1 MDNLRRDTV
10 YAWRSLRRAKGLVA
24 TCVLSLALGL
34 GAATVLFSVVDA
46 ALLRPPPFPDP
57 DRLALV
63 TITHRTPREGEY
75 PERWSWR
82 RFELLRASARS
93 FESVASYSNAV
104 LALDEGEGANSGAEA
119 LPLEVASAGY
129 FHVAGF
135 TPALGREFVRDDER
149 LGTPPVAI
157 LGHDAWATRFHADS
171 GIIGHFVRINGVAFA
186 VIGVAPPG
194 FAGISGRA
202 RLWINTA
209 AAPLVSYADY
219 LNTNQNFISV
229 VGRVRSG
236 ASIDDARRELRVLGT
251 RIQAEAPSDAE
262 GTSDEFGATAVSL
275 NYARA
280 DVTTRR
286 ALVLLSSA
294 VVLLLLLA
302 CANVASLLLG
312 RAESRRREMAI
323 RLAIGARRGLLI
335 RQLLVECALIGG
347 AGCAIGSLGA
357 AWATPLI
364 AIPPTLARGRNFYGA
379 IGEFAT
385 PVFDLRVLGF
395 AAAACIATVLV
406 FGLLPALRGTRAD
419 LAADLKGS
427 AAAAR
432 IGRRLDARDWA
443 VSLQVAL
450 AMALLLGAGLMLA
463 SYRRLRDAPM
473 GFDPGNLLTFM
484 LRPSEVQYA
493 GARAPQLIDRV
504 LAEIGRVPGV
514 LTATVDGC
522 APLNLQCA
530 SADLHIVGRDAA
542 GEPPLVRRHY
552 VAPAHFATLHTPILR
567 GRGLTDDDRAGRP
580 HVVVINGEAARRFWP
595 HDDPI
600 GKRVWFD
607 ANPEFGSVDSSAVIV
622 GVVGNT
628 AYGPI
633 DETPI
638 QPDFFTSYRQFTYP
652 SRMVLIR
659 TSRDPLSIVRG
670 VAEAVRRVDRNLALF
685 DVQSME
691 ARAGTSWAKRAF
703 ETWLLAAFAVLAA
716 ALATIGVYAVT
727 SHAVASRHREFGVRI
742 ALGAS
747 DGRVI
752 KSASSRTMRLG
763 AYGLA
768 AGVLCAVAG
777 SGILRAFLYD
787 TSPMDPAVVAGVS
800 VVAALVL
807 AAATYEPAR
816 RALRVQPIEVLRS
829 E

>member
-157 LGHDAWATRFHADS
+157 LGHDVWATRFHADS

-312 RAESRRREMAI
+312 RAESMTI
-323 RLAIGARRGLLI
+323 ARS
-335 RQLLVECALIGG
+335 C
-347 AGCAIGSLGA
+347 S
-357 AWATPLI
+357 W
-364 AIPPTLARGRNFYGA
+364 
-379 IGEFAT
+379 
-385 PVFDLRVLGF
+385 LR
-395 AAAACIATVLV
+395 
-406 FGLLPALRGTRAD
+406 
-419 LAADLKGS
+419 
-427 AAAAR
+427 
-432 IGRRLDARDWA
+432 
-443 VSLQVAL
+443 
-450 AMALLLGAGLMLA
+450 
-463 SYRRLRDAPM
+463 
-473 GFDPGNLLTFM
+473 
-484 LRPSEVQYA
+484 
-493 GARAPQLIDRV
+493 
-504 LAEIGRVPGV
+504 
-514 LTATVDGC
+514 
-522 APLNLQCA
+522 
-530 SADLHIVGRDAA
+530 
-542 GEPPLVRRHY
+542 
-552 VAPAHFATLHTPILR
+552 
-567 GRGLTDDDRAGRP
+567 
-580 HVVVINGEAARRFWP
+580 
-595 HDDPI
+595 
-600 GKRVWFD
+600 
-607 ANPEFGSVDSSAVIV
+607 
-622 GVVGNT
+622 
-628 AYGPI
+628 
-633 DETPI
+633 
-638 QPDFFTSYRQFTYP
+638 
-652 SRMVLIR
+652 
-659 TSRDPLSIVRG
+659 
-670 VAEAVRRVDRNLALF
+670 
-685 DVQSME
+685 
-691 ARAGTSWAKRAF
+691 
-703 ETWLLAAFAVLAA
+703 
-716 ALATIGVYAVT
+716 
-727 SHAVASRHREFGVRI
+727 
-742 ALGAS
+742 
-747 DGRVI
+747 
-752 KSASSRTMRLG
+752 SASSEPIPFCDLSAG
-763 AYGLA
+763 ISCVSSHLPA
-768 AGVLCAVAG
+768 A
-777 SGILRAFLYD
+777 
-787 TSPMDPAVVAGVS
+787 
-800 VVAALVL
+800 
-807 AAATYEPAR
+807 
-816 RALRVQPIEVLRS
+816 
-829 E
+829 